1 MPDTDQMLSLLRT
14 MLRIREF
21 EHRLGKFYNYS
32 AYAALGKGQESDRT
46 EALLTSTLYDFA
58 SSGMIGGAV
67 HLYVGQE
74 AVATG
79 VCAHMRDDDYV
90 TGSHRGH
97 GHFIGKGGSVA
108 TAMAELMGRT
118 GGCSHGYGGSMH
130 LFDPAK
136 GFLGGNGI
144 IGAQIPLALGPAF
157 AAKYNGTDGVSAAFF
172 GDGGANQGTL
182 YESMNI
188 AALWKLPVLFVC
200 ENNLYAATTPQ
211 TISSARPDYAPRAE
225 GFGMPG
231 VIVDGQDVLAV
242 YEVAGEAIARA
253 RAGDGPTFIEAKTF
267 RFYGHC
273 GAESE
278 HANAEE
284 CALWQERDPIELLKA
299 KLDAGDV
306 AEVEA
311 AVNRELD
318 EAEAYAVASPLPE
331 ADEVE
336 RFVF

>member
-1 MPDTDQMLSLLRT
+1 MPDNSEMLSLLRT

-21 EHRLGKFYNYS
+21 EHRLGSMQNYS
-32 AYAALGKGQESDRT
+32 AYAALGKGRESDRT

-67 HLYVGQE
+67 HLYIGME

-97 GHFIGKGGSVA
+97 GHFIAKGGSVGC
-108 TAMAELMGRT
+108 AMAELMGRT

-172 GDGGANQGTL
+172 GDGAANQGTL
-182 YESMNI
+182 YEFMNI
-188 AALWKLPVLFVC
+188 AALWKLPMLFVC

-211 TISSARPDYAPRAE
+211 TISSALPDLALRAE
-225 GFGMPG
+225 GFGIPG
-231 VIVDGQDVLAV
+231 VIVDGQHVLAV
-242 YEVAGEAIARA
+242 YEVAGE
-253 RAGDGPTFIEAKTF
+253 GDGAGAQRWRTDVPPQRRPTGSTGTAA
-267 RFYGHC
+267 RRASMRVPRSAWC
-273 GAESE
+273 GKNGTRLS
-278 HANAEE
+278 
-284 CALWQERDPIELLKA
+284 C
-299 KLDAGDV
+299 
-306 AEVEA
+306 
-311 AVNRELD
+311 
-318 EAEAYAVASPLPE
+318 
-331 ADEVE
+331 
-336 RFVF
+336 